1 MKLFACPGTC
11 SLAPHIALHELGLTH
26 EIEWVFLREGDG
38 QKPEYLRINPIGG
51 VPVLQMPNNE
61 YLTEVQVIL
70 QYLADQ
76 KPESGLAPAPGSPER
91 YRLQQWLSL
100 ISTEL
105 HKSFY
110 PIFFARRILPEH
122 EAAWEALVGHFR
134 GRLEQRWQVVSDRLG
149 DHTWVFGEHFTVA
162 DIYLYVVLVW
172 WTKGLNFKLSNWPR
186 LEDFKARVEAR
197 PAVQKALEKE
207 AASSKA

>member
-11 SLAPHIALHELGLTH
+11 SLAPHIALHELDLPH
-26 EIEWVFLREGDG
+26 EIEFIDLRSGEG

-51 VPVLQMPNNE
+51 VPVLQMPNQE

-76 KPESGLAPAPGSPER
+76 KPESGLAPAAGTPER

-110 PIFFARRILPEH
+110 PLFFARRILPEH
-122 EAAWEALVGHFR
+122 KDAWDALAGHFR
-134 GRLEQRWQVVSDRLG
+134 ERLETRWRVVSDRLG
-149 DHTWVFGEHFTVA
+149 DHPWVMGHHYSVA
-162 DIYLYVVLVW
+162 DIYLYVILTW
-172 WTKGLNFKLSNWPR
+172 WAKALKLPVQDWPR
-186 LEDFKARVEAR
+186 LQEFMARVEAR

-207 AASSKA
+207 SANSKA